1 MVIDIVPFQYCVVT
15 RRTRRIPALRLPARL
30 ASRCRT
36 SLYTARHSVRFVMNC
51 PSSLSSLVC
60 IALAGIACAVNAQT
74 LPAVP
79 ADTPAFASAAVLPS
93 TSLQRPAQAA
103 ATSDAADRAAAAS
116 AIAVPALAR
125 PAAGA
130 AGQPDTRARR
140 TLRRSLVPRRPHRPQ
155 LADAPADDAW
165 RGDTLYTSPY
175 AKSPYEQPGEP
186 D

>member
-1 MVIDIVPFQYCVVT
+1 
-15 RRTRRIPALRLPARL
+15 
-30 ASRCRT
+30 
-36 SLYTARHSVRFVMNC
+36 MNC

-60 IALAGIACAVNAQT
+60 VALAGIACAVNAQT

-79 ADTPAFASAAVLPS
+79 ADAPAFASAAVLPS

-103 ATSDAADRAAAAS
+103 ATSDAADRAAA
-116 AIAVPALAR
+116 
-125 PAAGA
+125 
-130 AGQPDTRARR
+130 
-140 TLRRSLVPRRPHRPQ
+140 
-155 LADAPADDAW
+155 DDAW

>member
-1 MVIDIVPFQYCVVT
+1 
-15 RRTRRIPALRLPARL
+15 
-30 ASRCRT
+30 
-36 SLYTARHSVRFVMNC
+36 MNC